1 MGVILDSSVLV
12 AAERQGHNAREVLT
26 AVSSHLGNTEIGL
39 SAITLL
45 ELAHGAARA
54 NTPERKAKR
63 EQFIDELI
71 QAVPVYSITAAIALR
86 AGRIDGENQ
95 ARGVH
100 LPLSNLLIGVTAL
113 ESGYGVAT
121 LNVRHFRLVP
131 GLSIVQF

>member
-26 AVSSHLGNTEIGL
+26 AVSSQLGDTEIGL

-71 QAVPVYSITAAIALR
+71 QAVPVYSITAAVALR
-86 AGRIDGENQ
+86 AGRMDGDNQ
-95 ARGVH
+95 ARGVRV
-100 LPLSNLLIGVTAL
+100 PLSDLLIGVTAL
-113 ESGYGVAT
+113 E
-121 LNVRHFRLVP
+121 L
-131 GLSIVQF
+131 

>member
-26 AVSSHLGNTEIGL
+26 AVSSHLGDTEIGL

-54 NTPERKAKR
+54 NTPERRAKR

-71 QAVPVYSITAAIALR
+71 QAVPVYSITAAVALR
-86 AGRIDGENQ
+86 AGRMDGDNQ
-95 ARGVH
+95 ARGVRV
-100 LPLSNLLIGVTAL
+100 PLSDLLIGVTAL

-121 LNVRHFRLVP
+121 LNVRHFRLIA
-131 GLSIVQF
+131 GLSVVQF